1 MGLHE
6 ESLSQ
11 INPVQLEEQ
20 MIKLQK
26 LFIKT
31 ILLWAVILVLGNIA
45 AAQDPVKVAPNQ
57 YKLLF
62 ENDRVRV
69 LEVTL
74 KAGEPIVTH
83 SHPDHFVYVL
93 SPGKLKIT
101 PQGKE
106 GQEVDTT
113 QGQVLWINA
122 ETHSAVN
129 TGTTDFKGV
138 VVEIKQGGTMK

>member
-1 MGLHE
+1 
-6 ESLSQ
+6 
-11 INPVQLEEQ
+11 
-20 MIKLQK
+20 MIKAQK
-26 LFIKT
+26 LFIST
-31 ILLWAVILVLGNIA
+31 ILLVTVVLVLGNLA

-74 KAGEPIVTH
+74 EAGESIVSH
-83 SHPDHFVYVL
+83 SHPDHFVYVV

-106 GQEVDTT
+106 GQEMETT
-113 QGQVLWINA
+113 QGQVVWIAA
-122 ETHSAVN
+122 ETHSAMN
-129 TGTTDFKGV
+129 TGTTNFKGV
-138 VVEIKQGGTMK
+138 VVELK